1 MSIISI
7 EGMEFFA
14 YHGCFKEEQ
23 IIGTKFIV
31 NLQIT
36 VDTSE
41 AEATD
46 DLTKTINYQSV
57 YLLVKKEMQAKSKLL
72 EHVGRRILD
81 AIKNEFPIIEDAMI
95 KISKLNP
102 PLGGKMENVSLTLNL

>member
-1 MSIISI
+1 MSLISI

-31 NLQIT
+31 DLYIT
-36 VDTSE
+36 ADTSE

-46 DLTKTINYQSV
+46 DLSKTINYQSV
-57 YLLVKKEMQAKSKLL
+57 YLLVKKQMQEKSKLL

-81 AIKNEFPIIEDAMI
+81 ALKSEYPIIQDASI
-95 KISKLNP
+95 KVSKLNP
-102 PLGGKMENVSLTLNL
+102 PLGGKMDNVSLTLNL